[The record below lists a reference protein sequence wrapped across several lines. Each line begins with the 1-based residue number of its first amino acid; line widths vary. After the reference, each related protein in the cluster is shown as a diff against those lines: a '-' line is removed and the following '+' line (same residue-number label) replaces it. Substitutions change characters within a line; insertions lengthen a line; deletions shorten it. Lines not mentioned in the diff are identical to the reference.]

1 MQRVEVKLNSWRE
14 LYQEL
19 SAAEIRLE
27 FARQHPAE
35 ASNIPDLVAD
45 VARLQTASEEALDA
59 IHAQIATI
67 KATDSEFAASELPRV

>member
-1 MQRVEVKLNSWRE
+1 MQRVELKLNRWRK

-27 FARQHPAE
+27 FARQHPHE
-35 ASNIPDLVAD
+35 VVNLPELISD

-67 KATDSEFAASELPRV
+67 KSNDSGFSSAYPRA

>member
-1 MQRVEVKLNSWRE
+1 MQRVEQKLNRWRK

-27 FARQHPAE
+27 FARQHPHEIA
-35 ASNIPDLVAD
+35 DLPELIAD

-67 KATDSEFAASELPRV
+67 KASDSGFTSAFPRP